1 MSGDLIFGGHAM
13 KRRSGFNYA
22 LLTAV
27 AAVSGLVILRG
38 LFTSRETFSSDF
50 LSNRLLYGYVFV
62 VTALVFLVLGYVL
75 GRQADKLRR
84 LSATDSL
91 TGLSNRRALDDRVRD
106 EWHRASRYG
115 SPLALLLVDID
126 GLKAINDQLGHRAGD
141 DLLRQTATAIRH
153 SLRASD
159 LGARWG
165 GDEFAILAPQ
175 TSRDAARQ
183 MAERLLLQLKQ
194 ERDAKHPGISASV
207 GVAVFACE
215 EGVIDDP
222 DMLMRAADEA
232 LYRAKAGGRDQ
243 VKVATLRRRLA
254 KP

>member
-1 MSGDLIFGGHAM
+1 
-13 KRRSGFNYA
+13 
-22 LLTAV
+22 
-27 AAVSGLVILRG
+27 
-38 LFTSRETFSSDF
+38 
-50 LSNRLLYGYVFV
+50 
-62 VTALVFLVLGYVL
+62 
-75 GRQADKLRR
+75 LRR
-84 LSATDSL
+84 LSATDAL

-126 GLKAINDQLGHRAGD
+126 GLKVINDQLGHRAGD

-232 LYRAKAGGRDQ
+232 LYCAKASGRDQ
-243 VKVATLRRRLA
+243 VKVA
-254 KP
+254 

>member
-1 MSGDLIFGGHAM
+1 MRRASGLHRIFGGVTFSGHAM
-13 KRRSGFNYA
+13 KRRRGFNYA

-27 AAVSGLVILRG
+27 AAVGGLLILRG
-38 LFTSRETFSSDF
+38 LFTSAETLSSDF
-50 LSNRLLYGYVFV
+50 LANRLLYGYVFA
-62 VTALVFLVLGYVL
+62 VTSLIFLVLGYVL

-84 LSATDSL
+84 LSTTDSL
-91 TGLSNRRALDDRVRD
+91 TGLRNRRALDDRIRD
-106 EWHRASRYG
+106 EWRRASRYG

-126 GLKAINDQLGHRAGD
+126 GLKRINDQLGHRAGD
-141 DLLRQTATAIRH
+141 DLLRRTATAIRQ

-159 LGARWG
+159 VGARWG

-183 MAERLLLQLKQ
+183 LAERLLLQLKKGSHSAPA
-194 ERDAKHPGISASV
+194 RISASV
-207 GVAVFACE
+207 GVAIFVRD
-215 EGVIDDP
+215 EGVIHDP

-243 VKVATLRRRLA
+243 VKVA
-254 KP
+254 